1 MTRPSSKRRD
11 DTQRTVPYGA
21 VSTAETGV
29 HSASATRMRPSL
41 PLRCS
46 TTHRLS
52 AGNSTP
58 CPTATALVI
67 TTSRLDRDSHGQK
80 VVCRQGFAF
89 IFICHLRHCR
99 LLCPIFHWKLA
110 GSSSPRFTG
119 LSLDLANNG
128 NSFASVRTGGWGG
141 EPASVVFGKE
151 GVNGS
156 DVKNISNEQCIV
168 TAS

>member
-1 MTRPSSKRRD
+1 
-11 DTQRTVPYGA
+11 
-21 VSTAETGV
+21 
-29 HSASATRMRPSL
+29 MRPSL
-41 PLRCS
+41 PLQCS
-46 TTHRLS
+46 TTLRLS

-58 CPTATALVI
+58 CPTALVI
-67 TTSRLDRDSHGQK
+67 TTIINRSLGRDSHGQK
-80 VVCRQGFAF
+80 VVCHQGFAF
-89 IFICHLRHCR
+89 IFICHLRHRR

-128 NSFASVRTGGWGG
+128 NSFAGVRTGGWGG

-156 DVKNISNEQCIV
+156 NVKNISNEQCIV
-168 TAS
+168 AASEVNGLTSRRCGLGSVA